1 MDVTINKMEGE
12 IREVI
17 NGMPPAYQYGYN
29 LIERKIRYDTK
40 VVEYRCKLLE
50 AHNQQVVLFHII
62 EDTFIMTANQ
72 ANLTIPKGSY
82 TLAYYWGNRPY
93 NLYIWRDNKGKYIG
107 CYFNIVKNTCFTNKM
122 VSFEDLIIDIM
133 VLPNGEY
140 YILDED
146 ELPVP
151 LEQFENGNV
160 LKALNSLIGSLDSF
174 LPKMILDAEN
184 TYKHAELLP
193 WLNKYEI

>member
-1 MDVTINKMEGE
+1 
-12 IREVI
+12 
-17 NGMPPAYQYGYN
+17 MPPAYQYGHN
-29 LIERKIRYDTK
+29 IIERKIRYDTK
-40 VVEYRCKLLE
+40 VVEHRCKLVE

-62 EDTFIMTANQ
+62 EDTFKMTANQ
-72 ANLTIPKGSY
+72 ANLTILKGSY

-93 NLYIWRDNKGKYIG
+93 NLYIWRDHKGKYIG
-107 CYFNIVKNTCFTNKM
+107 CYFNLVKNTCFTNKM

-140 YILDED
+140 FILDEE

-174 LPKMILDAEN
+174 LPKMISEAEN
-184 TYKHAELLP
+184 TYKHEELLP
-193 WLNKYEI
+193 WLNTYEI